1 MVFRKIRKAYYLTKN
16 NKIVQVVVLWDGV
29 TRSGKNMAKITLWGK
44 SEEEA
49 FWVPASRVA
58 WFPEALEKVRKELQD
73 SGQLASRKEENNEQS
88 NHEQSARLS

>member
-29 TRSGKNMAKITLWGK
+29 TRSGKNMAKVTLWGN

-49 FWVPASRVA
+49 FWVPARRVA

-73 SGQLASRKEENNEQS
+73 SGQLANCEESMKKENS
-88 NHEQSARLS
+88 

>member
-16 NKIVQVVVLWDGV
+16 NKIVQVVVLWDGA
-29 TRSGKNMAKITLWGK
+29 TRSGKNMAKVTLWGN

-73 SGQLASRKEENNEQS
+73 SGQLANCEESMKKENS
-88 NHEQSARLS
+88 

>member
-29 TRSGKNMAKITLWGK
+29 TRSGKNMAKVTLWGNSK
-44 SEEEA
+44 EEA

-73 SGQLASRKEENNEQS
+73 SGQLANCEESMKKKNS
-88 NHEQSARLS
+88 

>member
-29 TRSGKNMAKITLWGK
+29 TRSGKNMAKVTLWGD

-49 FWVPASRVA
+49 FWVPARRVA

-73 SGQLASRKEENNEQS
+73 SGQLANCEESMKKENS
-88 NHEQSARLS
+88 